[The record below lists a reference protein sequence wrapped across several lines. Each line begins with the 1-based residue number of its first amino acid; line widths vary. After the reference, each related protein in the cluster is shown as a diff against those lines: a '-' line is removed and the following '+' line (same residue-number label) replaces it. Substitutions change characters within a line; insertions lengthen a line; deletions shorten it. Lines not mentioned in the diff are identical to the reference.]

1 MDATRFEGGF
11 TNAPVDSAHAFRAAL
26 SALSRPGRVEVLDR
40 ARPPAPLSVA
50 AGTLILTLCD
60 AETPVHLA
68 GVHDCAAVRDW
79 ITFHSSAPFAGAAEA
94 MFAIGAWDA
103 LLPLSTYATGTPDY
117 PDRAATLIVET
128 EGVALAPMILSGPG
142 IRTTAT
148 ADLPA
153 ALLTARERAG
163 FPLGL
168 DFFFTHGTAVCALP
182 RTTRLEAA

>member
-11 TNAPVDSAHAFRAAL
+11 ADAPIDAAHAFRAAL
-26 SALSRPGRVEVLDR
+26 SAMSRPGRIEVLDR
-40 ARPPAPLSVA
+40 ARPPEPLSDA

-60 AETPVHLA
+60 GETPVCLA
-68 GVHDCAAVRDW
+68 GRHDNPAVRDW
-79 ITFHSSAPFAGAAEA
+79 ITFHTGAPFADAADA
-94 MFAIGAWDA
+94 MFAIGTWDA
-103 LLPLSTYATGTPDY
+103 LLPLAAYATGKPEY

-148 ADLPA
+148 AELPA
-153 ALLTARERAG
+153 ALLIARERAG

-168 DFFFTHGTAVCALP
+168 DFFFTHGTSLTALP

>member
-11 TNAPVDSAHAFRAAL
+11 ADAPVDAAHAFRAAL
-26 SALSRPGRVEVLDR
+26 SAMSRPGRVEVLDR
-40 ARPPAPLSVA
+40 ARPPEPLSAA

-60 AETPVHLA
+60 GETPLYLA
-68 GVHDCAAVRDW
+68 GAHDNPAVRDW
-79 ITFHSSAPFAGAAEA
+79 ITFHTGAPFADAADA

-103 LLPLSTYATGTPDY
+103 LMPLAAYATGTPEY

-128 EGVALAPMILSGPG
+128 GGIRLAAMRLAGPG
-142 IRTTAT
+142 IRETIA

-153 ALLTARERAG
+153 ALLSAPERQG

-168 DFFFTHGTAVCALP
+168 DFFFTHGTSLTALP